1 MKRKSLL
8 LALLLCT
15 ILVFTAC
22 GSKEDAQA
30 PAEPEPAAEE
40 SSGEEQPEGEAAPE
54 GEKKLKI
61 AYTCQDLTNTYFVDV
76 ANGVKDRCEELGIEV
91 NILDGRAD
99 VANQIT
105 AFENLTAEGI
115 DGIIVSPIDQTALE
129 PSVAAAIEAGIPVI
143 SGNQLVEGSQ
153 AFVTVPEYDYGFA
166 IGEEAGKWIKENL
179 DGKAKVAIFDY
190 PELESIIDRGNGI
203 EEGILSV
210 APDAEI
216 VARQSA
222 NSTEK
227 GMANMENILQA
238 NPDVEV
244 VACVNDAGALGAYE
258 AMMAAGKESD
268 RVFIGGL
275 DAISEALNKIN
286 EGGIFRATVDIQPY
300 ETGKLFVDTLLE
312 VKESGPIEDT
322 IVIPMKVVNASNIGE
337 YTLTD

>member
-1 MKRKSLL
+1 M
-8 LALLLCT
+8 
-15 ILVFTAC
+15 
-22 GSKEDAQA
+22 
-30 PAEPEPAAEE
+30 
-40 SSGEEQPEGEAAPE
+40 
-54 GEKKLKI
+54 
-61 AYTCQDLTNTYFVDV
+61 
-76 ANGVKDRCEELGIEV
+76 
-91 NILDGRAD
+91 
-99 VANQIT
+99 
-105 AFENLTAEGI
+105 
-115 DGIIVSPIDQTALE
+115 
-129 PSVAAAIEAGIPVI
+129 
-143 SGNQLVEGSQ
+143 
-153 AFVTVPEYDYGFA
+153 
-166 IGEEAGKWIKENL
+166 
-179 DGKAKVAIFDY
+179 AIFDY

-322 IVIPMKVVNASNIGE
+322 IVIPMKVVNASNIGD